1 MAAYEEER
9 SIALTTDED
18 EDTTSSSYLRKLE
31 IKGNRIGAER
41 HKQRLGESIVGDR
54 RETSPY
60 ELSFQDDVEWRL
72 LCKTTLNQADLI
84 KLKEAIHNN
93 YFFEMFIEDLPMW
106 GYVGDIE
113 NEDEILG
120 EVEGQSHTYL
130 FPHLHFRLG
139 TNKNQIVSATVTT
152 ERDRRVDITDVN
164 KPTPVQFSYSVEY
177 FEDDLPWK
185 MRMTRYADSR
195 FLPGSFEIHWLSI
208 INSFV
213 LVLLLTAFLT
223 IILMRVLKNDFS
235 RYMEIDDSTMEEEEV
250 SFCLIGMC
258 VVGLCDYIGVTW
270 TMISILFVS
279 SCFNKIDSL
288 AGSSFMVM
296 SFASLNSPPSSVP
309 PWGQVFNLRLQPCF
323 SWDWP

>member
-1 MAAYEEER
+1 MLAPINNSPFNNPTETYRYYSLPFCRTHADESAHLE
-9 SIALTTDED
+9 ALED
-18 EDTTSSSYLRKLE
+18 ERNFDVEDIERKLE

-41 HKQRLGESIVGDR
+41 HKQRLGESIAGDR

-60 ELSFQDDVEWRL
+60 ELSFKDDIEWRL
-72 LCKTTLNQADLI
+72 LCKTTLGKQDLI

-93 YFFEMFIEDLPMW
+93 YFFEMFVEDLPMW

-130 FPHLHFRLG
+130 FPHMHFKLG
-139 TNKNQIVSATVTT
+139 YNRNQIVSATVTT
-152 ERDRRVDITDVN
+152 ERDRRVDITNVE
-164 KPTPVQFSYSVEY
+164 KPTPVQFSYSVEWV
-177 FEDDLPWK
+177 EDDIPWK

-235 RYMEIDDSTMEEEEV
+235 RYMEIDDSSIEEEEV
-250 SFCLIGMC
+250 SI
-258 VVGLCDYIGVTW
+258 
-270 TMISILFVS
+270 
-279 SCFNKIDSL
+279 
-288 AGSSFMVM
+288 
-296 SFASLNSPPSSVP
+296 
-309 PWGQVFNLRLQPCF
+309 F
-323 SWDWP
+323 SWGVGVLLMWFFLEL